1 MGYST
6 TLLSGVAKNEKTGE
20 FGMSSG
26 QSPFDFSQY
35 NGSQTQDQ
43 TPTVTERS
51 DGGPQGNVDWSSG
64 VSGFGS
70 SPAALDSVSPDHGV
84 VAAPVLWLYSA
95 FAAAVVSLG
104 VASLLGTLPAA
115 AISAWVLG
123 GPIAI
128 ALVAAFTLNDTKS
141 RTFPLYSASQM
152 VPWLYRFTV
161 AASLAAVAASA
172 WGIAN
177 WAGRL

>member
-1 MGYST
+1 
-6 TLLSGVAKNEKTGE
+6 
-20 FGMSSG
+20 MSSG

-43 TPTVTERS
+43 TPTLTERS
-51 DGGPQGNVDWSSG
+51 QGDPRGNLDWNSG
-64 VSGFGS
+64 ISGFGS
-70 SPAALDSVSPDHGV
+70 TPAAVSSAAPGRGV
-84 VAAPVLWLYSA
+84 VAAPVQWLYAA
-95 FAAAVVSLG
+95 FAAAVVAIG

-115 AISAWVLG
+115 EISAWVLG

-152 VPWLYRFTV
+152 VLWLYRATV
-161 AASLAAVAASA
+161 AASLAAVVVSA

-177 WAGRL
+177 WVGRL